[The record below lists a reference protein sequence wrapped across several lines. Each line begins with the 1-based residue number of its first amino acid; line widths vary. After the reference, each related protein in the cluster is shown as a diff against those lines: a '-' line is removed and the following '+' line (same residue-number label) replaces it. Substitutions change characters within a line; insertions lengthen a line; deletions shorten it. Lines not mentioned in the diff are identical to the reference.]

1 MSGSSEGKLL
11 VWSMRSQQPMVDS
24 QQTAYSHS
32 LRSIHVM
39 DNSLILTIGR
49 GLLQPKDNNISP
61 FVPATDHAPA
71 GVLSPV
77 TATTSLTSNGHLASS
92 SSSSSSSSSLH
103 DATGVGGSQA
113 PAAINKIA
121 QDMIQLRVND
131 PSTVT
136 PPLPPPLHLFL
147 CCYFSGCCY
156 YVAVWSALKP
166 AKVQRNL
173 GEVVTTAFYQAHI
186 GSMFLVVGL
195 QGGTV
200 KILNLP
206 SFSTASELHFPEM
219 VGKTCLHV
227 ALNLSRDIPFH
238 NPNYYRNP
246 FRDLILTTAW
256 SDGKIMI
263 CQVARQ

>member
-1 MSGSSEGKLL
+1 
-11 VWSMRSQQPMVDS
+11 MVDS

-32 LRSIHVM
+32 LRNIHVM

-49 GLLQPKDNNISP
+49 GLLQPRDNNISP
-61 FVPATDHAPA
+61 SVPSTDHAPV
-71 GVLSPV
+71 GLLSPV
-77 TATTSLTSNGHLASS
+77 TTPASVTSNGHLASS
-92 SSSSSSSSSLH
+92 SSSSSCSSSSQ

-113 PAAINKIA
+113 PAAINKIV
-121 QDMIQLRVND
+121 QDMSKVSN
-131 PSTVT
+131 PSTT
-136 PPLPPPLHLFL
+136 IPSSSSSTSSFAAT
-147 CCYFSGCCY
+147 SQD
-156 YVAVWSALKP
+156 AVILWQYGQPLKP
-166 AKVQRNL
+166 AKVQRDL
-173 GEVVTTAFYQAHI
+173 GEVVTTAFYQAYV

-227 ALNLSRDIPFH
+227 ALNLSRDIPLH
-238 NPNYYRNP
+238 NPSYHRNP